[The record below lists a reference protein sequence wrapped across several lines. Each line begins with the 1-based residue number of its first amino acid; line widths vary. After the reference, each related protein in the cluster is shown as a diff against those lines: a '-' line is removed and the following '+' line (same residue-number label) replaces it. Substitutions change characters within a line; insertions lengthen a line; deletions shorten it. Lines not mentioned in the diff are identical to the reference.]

1 MKYDIPV
8 HNHVYTLVATLQEAG
23 YETYIV
29 GGAIRDH
36 LLGRTPKDYDISTAA
51 TPEEVRSVFGRR
63 NARIIGKRFRL
74 VHVTMGRELFE
85 VSTFRRAPQQNSA
98 LTQKKELP
106 ENMIL
111 SDNDFG
117 TAEEDAWRR
126 DFTINALFYDPVKK
140 ELLDYT
146 GKGLEDIQKRVVRA
160 IGEAQLRFE
169 EDPVRM
175 LRALKLVGQ
184 YDFSMD
190 AVTETALFSSLPL
203 LRHAA
208 PSRLS
213 LELEKILGSCYGD
226 RHLQT
231 FHDFGLLEYFLPEIE
246 AAWETPA
253 AEYMLDLLNER
264 NCRVA
269 EGRYRNSVS
278 LAMAA
283 IVLPFVEQ
291 ELENAP
297 GDLWTH
303 TPETGAIINDVLERV
318 FSPLTLMNRM
328 TFSALRVLLL
338 QPVIN
343 EVDADPDDLM
353 RNRSYPHAREL
364 HLIRTAVFD
373 GDLAAEEERL
383 PVCAARRPVN
393 RKNNSRH
400 PARNS
405 GKKRG
410 NM

>member
-1 MKYDIPV
+1 
-8 HNHVYTLVATLQEAG
+8 
-23 YETYIV
+23 
-29 GGAIRDH
+29 
-36 LLGRTPKDYDISTAA
+36 
-51 TPEEVRSVFGRR
+51 
-63 NARIIGKRFRL
+63 
-74 VHVTMGRELFE
+74 
-85 VSTFRRAPQQNSA
+85 
-98 LTQKKELP
+98 
-106 ENMIL
+106 
-111 SDNDFG
+111 
-117 TAEEDAWRR
+117 
-126 DFTINALFYDPVKK
+126 
-140 ELLDYT
+140 
-146 GKGLEDIQKRVVRA
+146 
-160 IGEAQLRFE
+160 
-169 EDPVRM
+169 M

-190 AVTETALFSSLPL
+190 AVTETALFASLSL

-231 FHDFGLLEYFLPEIE
+231 FHDFGLLEYFLPELE
-246 AAWETPA
+246 AEWGPPA

-291 ELENAP
+291 ELENGP
-297 GDLWTH
+297 GELWPH
-303 TPETGAIINDVLERV
+303 TPETGAIVNDILDRV

-338 QPVIN
+338 QPIIN
-343 EVDADPDDLM
+343 APDADVDDLM

-373 GDLAAEEERL
+373 GDLAAEENRL
-383 PVCAARRPVN
+383 PICAAHRPAARKGNRRPP
-393 RKNNSRH
+393 RGNNKR
-400 PARNS
+400 
-405 GKKRG
+405 RG